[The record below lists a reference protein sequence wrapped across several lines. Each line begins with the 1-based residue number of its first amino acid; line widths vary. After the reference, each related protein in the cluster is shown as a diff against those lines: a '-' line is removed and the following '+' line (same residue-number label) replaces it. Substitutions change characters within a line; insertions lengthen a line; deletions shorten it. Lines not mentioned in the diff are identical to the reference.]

1 MHMARYTN
9 PELRDRLAA
18 EYVLGTLRG
27 RARARFESLQRY
39 DPELRRTV
47 AEWET
52 RITPLAH
59 AAAEIPPPARVWRA
73 IEQRVAS
80 ASHDKSGW
88 AGLTFWRALAVTSTA
103 FALILATF
111 IGMTPRPEPP
121 MAMVA
126 VLNDEKE
133 QPAMVVSW
141 PPMKA
146 MREPHIRIKVVQEHP
161 VMAAGTSWEM
171 WMLPG
176 GKAAPVSMGLISID
190 RDQVMKLAPALAARM
205 GDAWGIAMSI
215 EPARGSPTGAPTGP
229 VIFKGQCVKIL

>member
-1 MHMARYTN
+1 MATYKN

-39 DPELRRTV
+39 DPGLRRVV
-47 AEWET
+47 AEWEG
-52 RITPLAH
+52 RITPLAL
-59 AAAEIPPPARVWRA
+59 AAAEVEPPQRLWPALARRIDA
-73 IEQRVAS
+73 TARGAGAS
-80 ASHDKSGW
+80 GSLA
-88 AGLTFWRALAVTSTA
+88 FWRGLAVTSSA
-103 FALILATF
+103 FALILATY

-126 VLNDEKE
+126 VMNDGAG

-146 MREPHIRIKVVQEHP
+146 MRDPYVRIKVVQEHP
-161 VMAAGTSWEM
+161 TMAPGTSWEM
-171 WMLPG
+171 WLLPE
-176 GKAAPVSMGLISID
+176 GKGVPVSMGLIKTD
-190 RDQVMKLAPALAARM
+190 RDQVMKLAPALAQRM
-205 GDAWGIAMSI
+205 GNAWGIAMSV
-215 EPARGSPTGAPTGP
+215 EPERGSPTGAPTGP